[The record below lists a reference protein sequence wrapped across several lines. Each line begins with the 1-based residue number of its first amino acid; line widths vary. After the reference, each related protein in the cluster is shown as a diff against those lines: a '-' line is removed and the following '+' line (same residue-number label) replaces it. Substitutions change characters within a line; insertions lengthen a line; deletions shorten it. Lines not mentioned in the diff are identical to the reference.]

1 MSTSGG
7 GVDYAHAAPVRGEEW
22 PESAGVED
30 KLSACLRMV
39 KAMEPRPRWHRLSHP
54 EDCHH

>member
-30 KLSACLRMV
+30 RSCLH
-39 KAMEPRPRWHRLSHP
+39 A
-54 EDCHH
+54 